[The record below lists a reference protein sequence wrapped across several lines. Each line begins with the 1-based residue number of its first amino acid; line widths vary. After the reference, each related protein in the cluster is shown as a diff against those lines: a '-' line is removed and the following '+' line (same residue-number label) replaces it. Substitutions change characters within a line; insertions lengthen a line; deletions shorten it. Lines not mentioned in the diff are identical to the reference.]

1 MKYPIDVSKS
11 CFFCEIKVKISFY
24 NDNSRY
30 IVPFDAGAS
39 YKYSNVCNL
48 RQQSRRRYD
57 ILLSLA
63 QTTQLNAEYIHKNL
77 LASSLTEY
85 LKWYFSIRYKSYNK
99 KNEEFM

>member
-30 IVPFDAGAS
+30 IVPFDADAS

-57 ILLSLA
+57 MLLSLA

-77 LASSLTEY
+77 LLSSLSKY
-85 LKWYFSIRYKSYNK
+85 LK
-99 KNEEFM
+99 